1 MRSRLWSRRLLIG
14 SVLGALGLFHIL
26 CPWQIGVVS
35 GASMEP
41 SFHSRQ
47 IILIDRGYYRHHS
60 VHRGDVVIVRVPDGV
75 LIKRVF
81 ALGGD
86 SFWTLFNAD
95 DGELYRDIIEPSR
108 LHRYRKLMPMLS
120 AYRLSHFQV
129 PPGTI
134 YLVGD
139 NVSASVDS
147 RHFGPVP
154 VAAIM
159 GRVRNAPPP
168 VGVPIYNADASSA
181 PHPDG
186 TKPVARASLR

>member
-1 MRSRLWSRRLLIG
+1 WAGRRQTDRFQRLETPMRSRLWSRRLLFG
-14 SVLGALGLFHIL
+14 GALGALGIFHVL

-41 SFHSRQ
+41 SFHSHQ
-47 IILIDRGYYRHHS
+47 IILIDRRYYHHHP
-60 VHRGDVVIVRVPDGV
+60 VRRGDVVIVRAPDGV

-86 SFWTLFNAD
+86 SFWTLFNTD
-95 DGELYRDIIEPSR
+95 DGDLYRDIIEPSR
-108 LHRYRKLMPMLS
+108 LKQYRRLMRMVT

-139 NVSASVDS
+139 NVSASV
-147 RHFGPVP
+147 
-154 VAAIM
+154 
-159 GRVRNAPPP
+159 
-168 VGVPIYNADASSA
+168 
-181 PHPDG
+181 
-186 TKPVARASLR
+186 